1 MEPKSGQGWWCL
13 SPLQTYDSRIWI
25 QFEDSSTWEWD
36 FGVPGPPP
44 TQLFDVSTKR
54 PLLSFNNGVIQQIM
68 DPWIKDTVTGKNVF
82 QLSGGYEQPSKVVRW
97 DGQYLVAGYV
107 SGEVLILDFH
117 HMYPQ

>member
-1 MEPKSGQGWWCL
+1 VEPKSGQGWWCL